1 MEYKKSIIKLIN
13 ERISTRTYDGRG
25 LEKEHLDELNAYLDK
40 INQEIKIKARFTIV
54 SNLGTDK
61 EESKKLGTYGFI
73 QGANTYVIGIMDRN
87 NNDAFEF
94 GYVFEKIILFAT
106 DLGIQ
111 TCWLGGTFSK
121 DNFQQFAGLNENEF
135 IAIITP
141 VGYKKEKMRVFET
154 AMRTTIG
161 ADKRKPWNELFFNK
175 SMKSLDED
183 EVGEFKL
190 PLEMVRLGPSA
201 SNKQPWRII
210 KDENTFHFYVCRNKG
225 YGIAGY
231 DLQKNDI
238 GIAKCHFDLTLKEL
252 GIKGSW
258 QELKSVN
265 VPDNWEYIVSWI
277 MNLKEKI
284 ID

>member
-1 MEYKKSIIKLIN
+1 MEYNRTVIDLIK

-40 INQEIKIKARFTIV
+40 INQENKIRARFKIV

-73 QGANTYVIGIMDRN
+73 QGANTYIVGIMDKY
-87 NNDAFEF
+87 NNDALEF
-94 GYVFEKIILFAT
+94 GYVFEKIVLFAT

-121 DNFQQFAGLNENEF
+121 DNFMPLAGLKENEF
-135 IAIITP
+135 IAIISP
-141 VGYKKEKMRVFET
+141 VGYKKEKMRIFEST
-154 AMRTTIG
+154 MRATIG

-175 SMKSLDED
+175 NMQPLDDD
-183 EVGEFKL
+183 EVGEFRM

-210 KDENTFHFYVCRNKG
+210 KDDNTFHFYVCRNKG

-238 GIAKCHFDLTLKEL
+238 GIVKCHFDLTVKEL
-252 GIKGSW
+252 AIKGSW
-258 QELKSVN
+258 QELKNVN
-265 VPDNWEYIVSWI
+265 VPDDWEYIVSWI
-277 MNLKEKI
+277 M
-284 ID
+284 D

>member
-1 MEYKKSIIKLIN
+1 MEYKKSIINLIK
-13 ERISTRTYDGRG
+13 ERTSTRTYDGRA
-25 LEKEHLDELNAYLDK
+25 LDKDHLDKLNAFLDEINKETNIKSRFK
-40 INQEIKIKARFTIV
+40 II
-54 SNLGTDK
+54 SNIGTGK

-73 QGANTYVIGIMDRN
+73 QGASTYIIGIMDKDDN
-87 NNDAFEF
+87 NALEF

-121 DNFQQFAGLNENEF
+121 DDFAELADLNENEF
-135 IAIITP
+135 IAIISP
-141 VGYKKEKMRVFET
+141 VGYKKEKMRTFET
-154 AMRTTIG
+154 TLRATIG

-175 SMKSLDED
+175 SMSPLDED
-183 EVGEFKL
+183 EAGEFKL

-210 KDENTFHFYVCRNKG
+210 KDESTFHFFVCRNKG
-225 YGIAGY
+225 YGITRY

-238 GIAKCHFDLTLKEL
+238 GIAKCHFDLTLNEL

-258 QELKSVN
+258 QELKDVH
-265 VPDNWEYIVSWI
+265 VPNDWEYMVSWI
-277 MNLKEKI
+277 R
-284 ID
+284 D